1 MTTALNGRDALEI
14 LRGGRRVD
22 LVFSDVVMPE
32 GINGYQL
39 AAAARAID
47 PRIKVLLTSGYSAG
61 HRPGHD
67 PSLPLLHKPYTRA
80 QLAAHIRAVLDKQR
94 LGDARSGAVRQGTAA
109 THARVSIG
117 APD

>member
-1 MTTALNGRDALEI
+1 MATALNGRDALEI
-14 LRGGRRVD
+14 LRGGRSVD

-32 GINGYQL
+32 GMNGYQL

-47 PRIKVLLTSGYSAG
+47 PRIKILLTLGYSAG

-80 QLAAHIRAVLDKQR
+80 QLAAYIRATLDQR
-94 LGDARSGAVRQGTAA
+94 PGECPGECQGAARQRAA
-109 THARVSIG
+109 AERVG